1 MALAWMYLN
10 AAGVRARIRPA
21 TAGDANGRKKL
32 QFNKTDHSRL
42 HAIHAAQTSFADKN
56 IET

>member
-21 TAGDANGRKKL
+21 TAGDATTGSEGRA
-32 QFNKTDHSRL
+32 TGPRRL
-42 HAIHAAQTSFADKN
+42 VGLVAPRSAMPIW
-56 IET
+56 